1 MKSKVA
7 TGVARRLLMT
17 VAVIALC
24 PLHLPNRVEQME
36 RIPNLS
42 LCSIIQVTRTSIS
55 CLVSTTDVSSSAIS
69 VMALLLRIT
78 ATCWF
83 QKITTQWRTSPTC
96 RLVTSQTQAIGIN
109 NRRFP
114 DIVGFWKGQEGSVR
128 HSLAQPYRALKR
140 GDHTHVVRIF
150 PDGESCLRRVRAELR
165 SIDLSGHPGGSR
177 GY

>member
-17 VAVIALC
+17 VAVIALA
-24 PLHLPNRVEQME
+24 PAAFANRVEQME

-83 QKITTQWRTSPTC
+83 QKVTTQWRTSPTC
-96 RLVTSQTQAIGIN
+96 RLVTSPPRH
-109 NRRFP
+109 RRSASTTGDFP
-114 DIVGFWKGQEGSVR
+114 ISSAFGKSKKDRYVILSPNLIERLNEEITLMSCGSSPMAR
-128 HSLAQPYRALKR
+128 
-140 GDHTHVVRIF
+140 VV
-150 PDGESCLRRVRAELR
+150 C
-165 SIDLSGHPGGSR
+165 GGCEPSFDR
-177 GY
+177 LT